1 MGIVF
6 IAAQLQKSLCEMY
19 HHVAGWSVTKRQR
32 HALTSR
38 MRKLH
43 DYQSPSIQRQEP
55 RWSHH
60 FSWCAWAAAIGW
72 KGVCLEGG
80 GRRCKIWSW
89 SGFCDGIDPLFTKT
103 MVLSMEVAL
112 CKNFSAYAY
121 AIYAIVFRDK
131 NSAVGVAENLGH
143 RPDTRFNDSDFRLWS
158 WFPQLCSEVF
168 DSIAQTGK
176 RGVKTP
182 MFVCTRMVLIP
193 IYLLILCFA
202 LVYYYI
208 IYTLY
213 ATIYC
218 SDSIRLSIIMLYFTI
233 LLCSWSFCLAIWKK

>member
-1 MGIVF
+1 MLSKVIFPMGIVF

-32 HALTSR
+32 HALASR

-103 MVLSMEVAL
+103 MVLSIVQEFQCICL
-112 CKNFSAYAY
+112 CHICHS
-121 AIYAIVFRDK
+121 IPWQEFRGGRGWEFG
-131 NSAVGVAENLGH
+131 S
-143 RPDTRFNDSDFRLWS
+143 PTRH
-158 WFPQLCSEVF
+158 
-168 DSIAQTGK
+168 
-176 RGVKTP
+176 
-182 MFVCTRMVLIP
+182 
-193 IYLLILCFA
+193 
-202 LVYYYI
+202 
-208 IYTLY
+208 
-213 ATIYC
+213 
-218 SDSIRLSIIMLYFTI
+218 
-233 LLCSWSFCLAIWKK
+233 